1 MKHCFDDKWPSSKR
15 GGPPNNKMVAADLA
29 LKLAGTMATPCMAK
43 GLEVKI
49 NGKFLHKNGIESELK
64 LEMK

>member
-1 MKHCFDDKWPSSKR
+1 
-15 GGPPNNKMVAADLA
+15 MVAADLA
-29 LKLAGTMATPCMAK
+29 LKLAGAMATPCMAK

-64 LEMK
+64 PEMK